1 MSSVGIMSKFAIFYM
16 NPKLK
21 LVIAGMLIFHRHI
34 IRISYKESTIDIN
47 MFKLA
52 ESKMFTATNDVITV
66 TVEVETVSTVS
77 FIN

>member
-1 MSSVGIMSKFAIFYM
+1 M

>member
-1 MSSVGIMSKFAIFYM
+1 
-16 NPKLK
+16 
-21 LVIAGMLIFHRHI
+21 MLIFHRHI

-52 ESKMFTATNDVITV
+52 ESKMFIATNDVITT
-66 TVEVETVSTVS
+66 TVEVKIISAVS